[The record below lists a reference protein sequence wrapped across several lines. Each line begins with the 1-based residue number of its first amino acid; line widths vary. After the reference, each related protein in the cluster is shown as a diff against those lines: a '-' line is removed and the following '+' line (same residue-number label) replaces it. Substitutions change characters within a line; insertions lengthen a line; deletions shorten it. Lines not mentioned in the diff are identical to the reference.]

1 MRFFKKH
8 KIFWF
13 ILVIALGTEISLR
26 FIGFG
31 NPPLSQEDPYTG
43 YVFQPNQKIN
53 RFGRN
58 IEYNQY
64 SQRSEPISLDK
75 PEHKIRILM
84 TGDSVLNG
92 GNPIDQ
98 HQTITELF
106 EAKLVQ
112 GEPPSE
118 ILNASAG
125 SWGIGNQLGYI
136 EKFGTFQADALILQ
150 IGTHDLTQGKS
161 KGDVVG
167 TSINYP
173 DRQPLLAIQEAFLR
187 YALPHFQK
195 TFFPKST
202 LTPSPQ
208 QLDQQFHQNMES
220 LKIIANIAQTR
231 NIPLFVLFTPDRED
245 LLPTPKTP
253 AYKNQF
259 LQVLNALKI
268 PVIDTHTAW
277 STLPPSTVETY
288 FRDGVHL
295 SEAGNQATADLLY
308 QKICLDELLSVC
320 SIK

>member
-1 MRFFKKH
+1 MRFLKKH
-8 KIFWF
+8 QIFGF
-13 ILVIALGTEISLR
+13 IVLLTLGTEVSLR
-26 FIGFG
+26 FLGFA
-31 NPPLSQEDPYTG
+31 NPPLSQKDADTG
-43 YVFQPNQKIN
+43 YRFQPNQKIN

-75 PEHKIRILM
+75 SKNQIRILM

-98 HQTITELF
+98 YQTITELF

-112 GEPPSE
+112 GGSPSE

-136 EKFGTFQADALILQ
+136 EKFGTFKADALILQ

-173 DRQPLLAIQEAFLR
+173 DRRPSLAIQEAFLR
-187 YALPHFQK
+187 YALPHFQR

-202 LTPSPQ
+202 LTRSPQ

-231 NIPLFVLFTPDRED
+231 NIPLFVLFSPNRED

-259 LQVLNALKI
+259 LQVLNTLKI

-277 STLPPSTVETY
+277 SNLPSSTVETY

-295 SEAGNQATADLLY
+295 TETGNQATADLLY
-308 QKICLDELLSVC
+308 QKICLNELLSVC